1 MRMLMGGTRRHVDDT
16 QTLIVVGVNR
26 LKEEYELGKSDQI
39 KNEHERKFTRVII
52 SLGVTALSV
61 IASFFGVDS
70 ALSYGLFVNSVV
82 NLLL

>member
-1 MRMLMGGTRRHVDDT
+1 MLMGGTRRHVDDT